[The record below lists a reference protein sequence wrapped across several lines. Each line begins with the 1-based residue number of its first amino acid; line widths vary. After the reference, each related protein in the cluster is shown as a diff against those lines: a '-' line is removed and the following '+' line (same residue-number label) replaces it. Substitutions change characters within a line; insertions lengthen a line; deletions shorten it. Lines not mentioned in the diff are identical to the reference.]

1 MRTINLWFWNVLT
14 LSKVNKT
21 IFLKMNLDSKCL
33 KWIGWVQAL
42 HRLIIY
48 LFKKKRKLFLIFQL
62 SISKNKFNVTIKI
75 KYLQE
80 NWIASILFFFWLRN
94 LNLIPFQK
102 LKDSHQIF
110 SFHNI
115 FMSFLGSTH
124 SFSIDVQ
131 MKPFSFFNPKGSL
144 FCICYYKQDL

>member
-33 KWIGWVQAL
+33 KWRIECKST
-42 HRLIIY
+42 RSPIIY

-80 NWIASILFFFWLRN
+80 NRIASILFFFWLRN

-102 LKDSHQIF
+102 LKDSF
-110 SFHNI
+110 DK
-115 FMSFLGSTH
+115 SFLFIT
-124 SFSIDVQ
+124 FSC
-131 MKPFSFFNPKGSL
+131 L
-144 FCICYYKQDL
+144 F

>member
-1 MRTINLWFWNVLT
+1 
-14 LSKVNKT
+14 
-21 IFLKMNLDSKCL
+21 MNLDSKCL
-33 KWIGWVQAL
+33 KWRIECKST
-42 HRLIIY
+42 RSPIIY

-75 KYLQE
+75 KNIYRLT
-80 NWIASILFFFWLRN
+80 NCFINLFFWLRN

-102 LKDSHQIF
+102 LKDSFKIF